1 MIRSLIITIAIY
13 LAVSTG
19 ISYWV
24 YQNAFQSRLEIER
37 ARGEVRLSEATS
49 RLRGQLDVY
58 RALANLVGR
67 DSELETV
74 LKLGS
79 STAIKNKLSQLSL
92 TYGAGEINLADVHGR
107 VVASSDT
114 DSDKKRRPYSSSLIN
129 AALNGRLGSEQAIE
143 ENQRLFRF
151 SMGVR
156 ESDGGGT
163 IIGAIVVSVDLAAL
177 EFEWPVSPEPII
189 FLDADNRIFSANR
202 PELLLLRADE
212 GPEQARLPLEQITR
226 TGDTPLW
233 RFGTGDISEVQVLS
247 HYVPHLNLTA
257 QILLDTV
264 DARATAQLRLMLAA
278 ALLLALG
285 LVGTVFLQQR
295 RRLTLE
301 SQHSATL
308 EARVESRTAELRAA
322 QDELVEASK
331 LAALGR
337 LSAGVSHE
345 LNQPLATIMN
355 FAENGRRFV
364 ERGRP
369 EKAEENLGEITK
381 QVRRITRIIG
391 NLRAFARQE
400 ITPTEVIDL
409 GEVVNDAIEL
419 SKADLEQA
427 KVQLSINIPSEPVMV
442 IGGLVRLEQVV
453 LNLISNAVDAM
464 QTKPEKVLTVALT
477 ASERIARIAI
487 SDTGGGIEEPD
498 RVFEPFYTTKELGA
512 SKGLGMGLA
521 LSHGI
526 IGLFEGQLSCKN
538 IETGAQFVIALPLVE
553 DSK

>member
-1 MIRSLIITIAIY
+1 LIRSLIITIAIY

>member
-1 MIRSLIITIAIY
+1 M
-13 LAVSTG
+13 
-19 ISYWV
+19 
-24 YQNAFQSRLEIER
+24 
-37 ARGEVRLSEATS
+37 
-49 RLRGQLDVY
+49 
-58 RALANLVGR
+58 
-67 DSELETV
+67 
-74 LKLGS
+74 
-79 STAIKNKLSQLSL
+79 
-92 TYGAGEINLADVHGR
+92 
-107 VVASSDT
+107 
-114 DSDKKRRPYSSSLIN
+114 
-129 AALNGRLGSEQAIE
+129 
-143 ENQRLFRF
+143 
-151 SMGVR
+151 
-156 ESDGGGT
+156 
-163 IIGAIVVSVDLAAL
+163 
-177 EFEWPVSPEPII
+177 
-189 FLDADNRIFSANR
+189 
-202 PELLLLRADE
+202 
-212 GPEQARLPLEQITR
+212 
-226 TGDTPLW
+226 
-233 RFGTGDISEVQVLS
+233 
-247 HYVPHLNLTA
+247 
-257 QILLDTV
+257 
-264 DARATAQLRLMLAA
+264 
-278 ALLLALG
+278 LLALG

>member
-1 MIRSLIITIAIY
+1 
-13 LAVSTG
+13 
-19 ISYWV
+19 
-24 YQNAFQSRLEIER
+24 
-37 ARGEVRLSEATS
+37 
-49 RLRGQLDVY
+49 
-58 RALANLVGR
+58 
-67 DSELETV
+67 
-74 LKLGS
+74 
-79 STAIKNKLSQLSL
+79 
-92 TYGAGEINLADVHGR
+92 
-107 VVASSDT
+107 
-114 DSDKKRRPYSSSLIN
+114 
-129 AALNGRLGSEQAIE
+129 
-143 ENQRLFRF
+143 
-151 SMGVR
+151 
-156 ESDGGGT
+156 
-163 IIGAIVVSVDLAAL
+163 
-177 EFEWPVSPEPII
+177 
-189 FLDADNRIFSANR
+189 
-202 PELLLLRADE
+202 
-212 GPEQARLPLEQITR
+212 
-226 TGDTPLW
+226 
-233 RFGTGDISEVQVLS
+233 
-247 HYVPHLNLTA
+247 
-257 QILLDTV
+257 
-264 DARATAQLRLMLAA
+264 MLAA